1 MLMLTSYVKNC
12 EKLSPTLLL
21 LKLVANPCYAQK
33 VRQFILIYYTYLF
46 SLLSTNKSKNV
57 N

>member
-46 SLLSTNKSKNV
+46 SLLSTNK
-57 N
+57 

>member
-21 LKLVANPCYAQK
+21 LKLVPNPCYAQK

-46 SLLSTNKSKNV
+46 SLLSTNK
-57 N
+57 

>member
-21 LKLVANPCYAQK
+21 LKFEEQ
-33 VRQFILIYYTYLF
+33 LIRKGEEK
-46 SLLSTNKSKNV
+46 KS
-57 N
+57 

>member
-21 LKLVANPCYAQK
+21 LKLVPNPCYAQK